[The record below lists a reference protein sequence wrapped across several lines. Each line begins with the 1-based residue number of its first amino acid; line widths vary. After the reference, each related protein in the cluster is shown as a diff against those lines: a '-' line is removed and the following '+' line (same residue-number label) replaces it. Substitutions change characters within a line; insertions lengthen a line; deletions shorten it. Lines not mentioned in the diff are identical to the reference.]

1 MNFHGKSCE
10 RFISG
15 MSRKEKGLVVGRW
28 WSETWCSALQQSSLY
43 HSPTDSG
50 GKIVV
55 NMLKCC
61 YGNRGLG
68 AGSVTQKERK
78 GERKWRGRE
87 DRWKLEC
94 ALFLLA
100 KTNCEMYRK

>member
-1 MNFHGKSCE
+1 
-10 RFISG
+10 
-15 MSRKEKGLVVGRW
+15 
-28 WSETWCSALQQSSLY
+28 
-43 HSPTDSG
+43 
-50 GKIVV
+50 
-55 NMLKCC
+55 MLKCC

-68 AGSVTQKERK
+68 AGSVTQKKRERERGREK
-78 GERKWRGRE
+78 GSEGERKLRGRRE